1 MSFRRH
7 YGTGSYSSS
16 LLSSPLISS
25 YGSSSRGLGGYSS
38 SGYTTPHG
46 YTATH
51 NNYSGYTPSYSS
63 GKGLVRSRSASL
75 PREVRERSTP
85 RSAYSSYSRN
95 TSPSRTSIAASVAAA
110 AAVASATVA
119 ATAAASA
126 ARHDLSD
133 IYNDYS
139 GKVSRHHSFAGVRS
153 SSSSPRSGSHYT
165 ATKALLRAGR
175 SKSVGSNGSLSS
187 GYGSTVSIEGERHI
201 ITTFP
206 ANNHNYCPPQGF
218 IYRRE

>member
-25 YGSSSRGLGGYSS
+25 YGSSRGLGGYSS
-38 SGYTTPHG
+38 GGYSTPHHG

-51 NNYSGYTPSYSS
+51 NNYSSYTPSYSS

-85 RSAYSSYSRN
+85 RSSYSSSYSRN
-95 TSPSRTSIAASVAAA
+95 TSPTRASNAASVAAA
-110 AAVASATVA
+110 AAVATAAVA
-119 ATAAASA
+119 ATAAASV
-126 ARHDLSD
+126 ARKDLMD

-139 GKVSRHHSFAGVRS
+139 GKVSRHHSFTNGRS
-153 SSSSPRSGSHYT
+153 TSSSPRNGSHYT

-187 GYGSTVSIEGERHI
+187 GYGSTVSILGYGHL
-201 ITTFP
+201 
-206 ANNHNYCPPQGF
+206 
-218 IYRRE
+218 